1 MRRTAAFV
9 GVVALGLLLVVL
21 LALSA
26 QRPTADLDPEGTGP
40 DGARALAEVLRQQ
53 GVEVEV
59 VRSIDALEDG
69 ANRMPDTT
77 VFVGDPTNLGPG
89 RPPGSPPRP
98 GRPAGW
104 CWSASTAPSW
114 SARVPGRGVRRRG
127 RRPRRRL

>member
-1 MRRTAAFV
+1 MSATLETAPPRPTRRWDRRRVRRTAAFV

-59 VRSIDALEDG
+59 VRSIDALED
-69 ANRMPDTT
+69 AQPDADTT

-89 RPPGSPPRP
+89 
-98 GRPAGW
+98 
-104 CWSASTAPSW
+104 
-114 SARVPGRGVRRRG
+114 
-127 RRPRRRL
+127 